1 MTLQFR
7 LISIINKFGDI
18 IAINLINYLSIN
30 FALAVMVRCRNK
42 RVGFVNIQKSVIL
55 SESLTLENSL
65 FEIYI
70 IFLEV
75 NFGVINLFGYWI
87 TTSINEFNL
96 CFLASSSIILKV
108 GVESKNISDRDILS
122 ILRPFCF
129 SFTDLFVAV

>member
-1 MTLQFR
+1 MTLQLR
-7 LISIINKFGDI
+7 LISIINKFGDV

-75 NFGVINLFGYWI
+75 NFGVINLYGY
-87 TTSINEFNL
+87 
-96 CFLASSSIILKV
+96 
-108 GVESKNISDRDILS
+108 
-122 ILRPFCF
+122 
-129 SFTDLFVAV
+129 

>member
-1 MTLQFR
+1 MTLQLR

-75 NFGVINLFGYWI
+75 NFGVINLFGY
-87 TTSINEFNL
+87 
-96 CFLASSSIILKV
+96 
-108 GVESKNISDRDILS
+108 
-122 ILRPFCF
+122 
-129 SFTDLFVAV
+129 

>member
-75 NFGVINLFGYWI
+75 NFGVINLFGY
-87 TTSINEFNL
+87 
-96 CFLASSSIILKV
+96 
-108 GVESKNISDRDILS
+108 
-122 ILRPFCF
+122 
-129 SFTDLFVAV
+129 

>member
-7 LISIINKFGDI
+7 LISIINKFGDV

-75 NFGVINLFGYWI
+75 NFGVINLFGY
-87 TTSINEFNL
+87 
-96 CFLASSSIILKV
+96 
-108 GVESKNISDRDILS
+108 
-122 ILRPFCF
+122 
-129 SFTDLFVAV
+129 